1 MNTRKNRQIMARTHS
16 HLIET
21 KSKDCV
27 RSRIN
32 SFKDNGDC
40 LFRELSERDYGIDA
54 LIECFDDGIPTGK
67 IGFLQIKGTDAIIS
81 PLKRTPVIACGNIS
95 VSNLHYAEQNQIP
108 VIVIYVSLKKARPMY
123 YIDLREA
130 ARNIRY
136 NEDAKSVTIH
146 IPQDNYV
153 YDDISPI
160 LRIID
165 NYYL

>member
-1 MNTRKNRQIMARTHS
+1 MARTHS

-32 SFKDNGDC
+32 NFKDNGDC

-81 PLKRTPVIACGNIS
+81 PLKRTPVIACGKYIGVKFTLRRTKPNS
-95 VSNLHYAEQNQIP
+95 RNCDLCFTEEGTT
-108 VIVIYVSLKKARPMY
+108 YVLY
-123 YIDLREA
+123 
-130 ARNIRY
+130 
-136 NEDAKSVTIH
+136 
-146 IPQDNYV
+146 
-153 YDDISPI
+153 
-160 LRIID
+160 
-165 NYYL
+165 